1 MTVPWLLLAITFNRC
16 LTVATQLLVGFL
28 LVPEQVG
35 VFAVAAGLAGIVTP
49 VQSGDLA
56 RVALQDPADP
66 RGSAA
71 RVGSWLLTGAAGGW
85 LVAVLVVP
93 ALGLGVARAPLAC
106 LAALAVPRVLG
117 NVRVALLARAGR
129 SRALAA
135 VSAGDG
141 LLRSL
146 GVAGG
151 ALLGAGMW
159 SLVLG
164 EAAAALGSL
173 ALLVHLH
180 PGPAPGPF
188 RLARPLA
195 RKLLAALAVCLL
207 VGIELNCTT
216 VAIGRLCGPAD
227 AGSYA
232 FAYRIAAQLTVLLL
246 PLIALEAIPR
256 LLAARDRRVDF
267 HAVSRREIGRLLRFA
282 APLVAVLALA
292 APPVITWVWH
302 DTWRAAAEMLR
313 WLGPAAGLRLAYA
326 LAKGHLEALGA
337 FRAILALTALDTAL
351 ILGAVLA
358 AGTFGDAHVV
368 VRALAGEAALIL
380 VVAVLVVRRRMR
392 DLPAGSVA
400 AEHAVEAPAEAAQAG
415 SPPAVLA
422 DGAGR

>member
-1 MTVPWLLLAITFNRC
+1 MTVPWLLLATLFNRG
-16 LTVATQLLVGFL
+16 LTIATQLLVGFL

-71 RVGSWLLTGAAGGW
+71 RVASWLLTGAAGGW

-173 ALLVHLH
+173 ALLIHLH

-195 RKLLAALAVCLL
+195 RKLLAALGVCLL
-207 VGIELNCTT
+207 VGIELNCTA

-232 FAYRIAAQLTVLLL
+232 FANRIAAQLTVLLL

-256 LLAARDRRVDF
+256 LLAARDRRADF
-267 HAVSRREIGRLLRFA
+267 TRCRAARSGRLLRFA
-282 APLVAVLALA
+282 APVVAVLALA

-313 WLGPAAGLRLAYA
+313 WLGPAVGLRLAYA

-337 FRAILALTALDTAL
+337 FRAILALTALDTVL
-351 ILGAVLA
+351 ILSVVVAAGNLGPARLVVQGLTGEALVVLVLA
-358 AGTFGDAHVV
+358 VAVA
-368 VRALAGEAALIL
+368 RRSIRALPAASAPALAG
-380 VVAVLVVRRRMR
+380 
-392 DLPAGSVA
+392 
-400 AEHAVEAPAEAAQAG
+400 
-415 SPPAVLA
+415 
-422 DGAGR
+422 